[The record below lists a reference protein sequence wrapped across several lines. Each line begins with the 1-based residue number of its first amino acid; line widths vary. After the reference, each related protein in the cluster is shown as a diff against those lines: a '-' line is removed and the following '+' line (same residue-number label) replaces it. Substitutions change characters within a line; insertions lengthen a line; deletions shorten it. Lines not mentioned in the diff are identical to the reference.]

1 MGSDVNIK
9 ISIDSKNAE
18 ANVKSLGES
27 GTKATK
33 ELSIGFTSV
42 TSAFKVFQG
51 VLAANVVTS
60 TLGLMADS
68 YRELIKVTQDSISE
82 AVAQEKANTLL
93 AYSMKTMGDYTDK
106 EYQSMQ
112 DLATQMAETTK
123 YTDDQIISSLN
134 SAKAF
139 GLTNDQAKKVIKSAA
154 DLATIKDIPLDQA
167 VEVLAKSLQGAGGQ
181 LERMVPALRNT
192 SDAAYKAGA
201 GLEYVSR
208 NFGGASSSQ
217 LNTYEGSLNQA
228 KKAFGEMLETVGTII
243 TQNPDVI
250 RSIKDITSVIVSMT
264 KTIADNAVY
273 LSQMLSD
280 SINGVRDSYKSI
292 IDTVNEYVRVSKL
305 SEEEQQT
312 LLEKLWEMA
321 DSAEKTDAVFGALVI
336 AVGALSASWWT
347 AIPAIAAI
355 GTAIGGV
362 VAAALPIIG
371 TIAAITAAFAV
382 LYGVAYCIVYVT
394 EYLDGTTEALNK
406 MEEAIEKAN
415 SAFSAQKTGMI
426 DYRSEMDKN
435 TDTML
440 AQLGILKQFAFY
452 PEELKK
458 KVLIENASVET
469 VTQNKTISP
478 YKTEEDQAKANAEI
492 KLRTERDLQSKLEAL
507 RKTATDEIAIQNAE
521 AADLARLDKEA
532 REDEDFANSLEKQA
546 KYFKDKKEI
555 EDKYDSAR
563 YKLSAKGDKDE
574 EKRIIAKNKFSVEQN
589 KKRLEQEKAIDRSRL
604 EANSKINQAQMDGGF
619 MVANALVQASGAS
632 TRSAFYMTK
641 ALMIAQTIMNG
652 YAAMTLAMATIPP
665 PAGEIV
671 GASLLTTA
679 YVNAGA
685 IAAVGLIQAGKGE
698 GKRGGFENG
707 GIVPGSSFTGD
718 RVTARVNSGEMIL
731 NKQQQTSLFQQINS
745 GQNNSTD
752 NGGIISAIK
761 EAIAGINI
769 TLVADDKAIAKSAS
783 RGFAD
788 GIAFGRA

>member
-1 MGSDVNIK
+1 MDSNVNIK

-18 ANVKSLGES
+18 ANVKSLGTS
-27 GTKATK
+27 GTKATND
-33 ELSIGFTSV
+33 LTVGLTSV

-51 VLAANVVTS
+51 VLSANIVTS
-60 TLGLMADS
+60 SLGLMADA
-68 YRELIKVTQDSISE
+68 YREFISIAKESISE

-106 EYQSMQ
+106 SYQSMQ

-123 YTDDQIISSLN
+123 YTDDQIVSSLN

-228 KKAFGEMLETVGTII
+228 NKAFGEMLETVGMII
-243 TQNPDVI
+243 TKNPDVI
-250 RSIKDITSVIVSMT
+250 RAIKDITSVIVSMT

-280 SINGVRDSYKSI
+280 SINGVRDSYSSI
-292 IDTVNEYVRVSKL
+292 KDEIKENIRLTQASD
-305 SEEEQQT
+305 EEKKKYIETEWQLMST
-312 LLEKLWEMA
+312 I
-321 DSAEKTDAVFGALVI
+321 EKTAEVFSVFIGLYGAYLVATSGAFAGATVAAWSFAAGLGAVSIAAAPVI
-336 AVGALSASWWT
+336 ITVGA
-347 AIPAIAAI
+347 I
-355 GTAIGGV
+355 
-362 VAAALPIIG
+362 VAAVAALS
-371 TIAAITAAFAV
+371 
-382 LYGVAYCIVYVT
+382 YGIVKLIDYVS
-394 EYLDGTTEALNK
+394 GTTEALNK
-406 MEEAIEKAN
+406 MEEANA
-415 SAFSAQKTGMI
+415 AFSAQKTGMI

-440 AQLGILKQFAFY
+440 AQLGILKEFSFY

-458 KVLIENASVET
+458 KVLIENASVKT
-469 VTQNKTISP
+469 VTQNKTESP

-492 KLRTERDLQSKLEAL
+492 ALQIERDTQSKLAAL
-507 RKTATDEIAIQNAE
+507 RKTARDEIALQNAE
-521 AADLARLDKEA
+521 AEDLARLEKAA
-532 REDEDFANSLEKQA
+532 REDEDFAESIAKQEKFFQ
-546 KYFKDKKEI
+546 DKREI
-555 EDKYDSAR
+555 ENKYDSER
-563 YKLSAKGDKDE
+563 YKILSKGDKDE
-574 EKRIIAKNKFSVEQN
+574 EKRTVAKNKFLVDQN
-589 KKRLEQEKAIDRSRL
+589 KKRLEQEKAIDQSRI
-604 EANSKINQAQMDGGF
+604 EATAKINQAQMDGGF
-619 MVANALVQASGAS
+619 MVANALVQASGMGAAAS
-632 TRSAFYMTK
+632 FAITK
-641 ALMIAQTIMNG
+641 ALMIGQTIMNG

-679 YVNAGA
+679 YVNAAA
-685 IAAVGLIQAGKGE
+685 IAAVGMIQLAAGQGAKGGYE
-698 GKRGGFENG
+698 HG

-718 RVTARVNSGEMIL
+718 RITARVNSGEMIL

-745 GQNNSTD
+745 GSNNSTD
-752 NGGIISAIK
+752 NAGIVSAIK
-761 EAIAGINI
+761 DAIASINI
-769 TLVADDKAIAKSAS
+769 TLVADDKAIAKSAN
-783 RGFAD
+783 RGYAD